1 MPLDFSSFVPFFAI
15 IMGLNAESLLVFI
28 AALFLTLM
36 TAFVVN
42 KWFEQPVKK
51 RLNNKLT
58 NL

>member
-1 MPLDFSSFVPFFAI
+1 MPLDFSSSVPFFAI

-28 AALFLTLM
+28 AAFFLTLM

-42 KWFEQPVKK
+42 KLFEQPVKK
-51 RLNNKLT
+51 GLNNKLT